1 MKIYDLIEK
10 MTREHKSIFDMQ
22 LRVTFYARV
31 STQKDEQLNSQENQV
46 QTFTEMIENNKYWS
60 LVDGYIDTIRGE
72 HAANRDNFQR
82 MISDAKCGKFDL
94 IICKEISRF

>member
-46 QTFTEMIENNKYWS
+46 QTFTEMIENNK
-60 LVDGYIDTIRGE
+60 
-72 HAANRDNFQR
+72 
-82 MISDAKCGKFDL
+82 
-94 IICKEISRF
+94 